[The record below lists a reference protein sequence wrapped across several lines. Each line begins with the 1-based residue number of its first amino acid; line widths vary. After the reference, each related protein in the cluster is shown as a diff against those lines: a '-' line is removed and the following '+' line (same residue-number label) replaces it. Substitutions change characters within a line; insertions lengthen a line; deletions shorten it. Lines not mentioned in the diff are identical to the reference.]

1 MDYLLERGGVIE
13 QVLPEKLPWIISQ
26 IQKS

>member
-1 MDYLLERGGVIE
+1 MDYLLEGGGVIE

-26 IQKS
+26 MKKS